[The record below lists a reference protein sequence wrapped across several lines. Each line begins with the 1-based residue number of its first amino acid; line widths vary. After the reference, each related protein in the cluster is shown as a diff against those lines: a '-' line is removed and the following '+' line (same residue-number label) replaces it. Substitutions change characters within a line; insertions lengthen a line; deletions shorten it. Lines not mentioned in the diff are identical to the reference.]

1 MFNFLRGRRTPKQQT
16 IEVQTSNNH
25 HELTFQFYK
34 VVDGEKEKLPV
45 PIPTSRLKELSTIE
59 GFHRYTAFDLLR
71 EDGQIHENNKLSIR
85 HLYRWFEAAHRAEEV
100 GFEQLTEEEQTFV
113 EWADIVQGV
122 SPSVELEDVV
132 GELSIQGTP
141 ALDPTFD
148 LELYQDGKNLA
159 QVAAVHLPFVVQ
171 GDVRY
176 HLPLPLY
183 RLFAAMQR
191 TDYEDGYEKTAVVQ
205 KLATDAGVTM
215 DDFLKR
221 EDYHLVDSY
230 EIVPHAVDDETV
242 ELRVIGSSEEATEHL
257 NTVQRRSSTR
267 QGMRRERYVSP
278 KEIVEDVQTIQ
289 QKSVFRGEEIPQ
301 LLQNP
306 EAFFPDLNV
315 PFHLE
320 NFSDR
325 VVGFTKITRPTLQV
339 IGEERRW
346 FDQETGE
353 TLTIDEEELREAVES
368 QPDRKFVS
376 YRSGW
381 VFVDRGMKK
390 ALGLIEEE
398 EKEETVQYALDI
410 MGNEE
415 EVNYAFSGRSLES
428 VPDYPLPR
436 NLRATLYDHQNAGYN
451 WLYHLYTIGS
461 SGLLADDMGLGK
473 TLQVITFLQKLHE
486 ERRLFPSLIVLPIA
500 LIQNW
505 ENEIKQF
512 APELSDSV
520 YIHRGSK
527 RLKELEALQ
536 EKQLIFTSYDTLKVD
551 QLLLGQIGFECIILD
566 EAQNIKSNA
575 SGRSRA
581 IRAMQGKF
589 RLAMTGTPVENSLEE
604 LWTIMDFVQPGALDS
619 LAMFKE
625 KYIKGEQYR
634 ALIDT
639 LQPYY
644 LRRTKEEVMKDKLPD
659 KHIVDPFYVP
669 AANTQQELGQA
680 MLTNVQSKVSNML
693 NVINELRMLYAHPH
707 AVDASMAARE
717 MTPKLEK
724 VVSILKEVERK
735 QEKVLIFTE
744 FRKVQV
750 ILKQVIQ
757 ERYNIEVPVVNGE
770 TNDRPAVVREFN
782 ETPGFGVM
790 ILSPKAAGVGLTIT
804 GANHVIH
811 YTRWWNPAVENQATD
826 RAYRIGQTKDVYVY
840 QIITKDPKNFPS
852 GTVEEI
858 MHRILEEKSDLAEHV
873 IIPFDVSHLQK
884 EVQHA
889 LLASS

>member
-1 MFNFLRGRRTPKQQT
+1 MFNFLRGRRKEKQRKL
-16 IEVQTSNNH
+16 EVQVVNDDQ
-25 HELTFQFYK
+25 ELTFQFYK
-34 VVDGEKEKLPV
+34 VVDGKKEQLPL
-45 PIPTSRLKELSTIE
+45 PFPAALLKEVRTIE
-59 GFHRYTAFDLLR
+59 GYNRYTAFQMLH
-71 EDGQIHENNKLSIR
+71 EEGQIHDTNKLLISR
-85 HLYRWFEAAHRAEEV
+85 LYHWFEVAQEKEGV
-100 GFEQLTEEEQTFV
+100 PLDQLTEEQQACV
-113 EWADIVQGV
+113 EWASIVQDI
-122 SPSVELEDVV
+122 SPSTELEDIE

-141 ALDPTFD
+141 AMDPTFD

-159 QVAAVHLPFVVQ
+159 QVAAVHLPFVRQ
-171 GDVRY
+171 GDTRF
-176 HLPLPLY
+176 HLPPPFY
-183 RLFAAMQR
+183 RLFEAMQR
-191 TDYEDGYEKTAVVQ
+191 KDYEDGYEKTAIVQ
-205 KLATDAGVTM
+205 KLAKDAGVTI

-221 EDYHLVDSY
+221 EEYHLVDTY
-230 EIVPHAVDDETV
+230 EVVPHPLGEETV
-242 ELRVIGSSEEATEHL
+242 ELRIVGESEEATEHL
-257 NTVQRRSSTR
+257 NTVQKRSSTR

-278 KEIVEDVQTIQ
+278 KEVVEDVQTIQ
-289 QKSVFRGEEIPQ
+289 QKSIFQGEEIPQ

-306 EAFFPDLNV
+306 EAFFPQLNI
-315 PFHLE
+315 PFDIE
-320 NFSDR
+320 KFSDR
-325 VVGFTKITRPTLQV
+325 VVGFTKITRPTLQ
-339 IGEERRW
+339 IKKGERQW

-353 TLTIDEEELREAVES
+353 VLSIDENRLREAIEE

-376 YRSGW
+376 YDHVW

-390 ALGLIEEE
+390 ALGLLEEE
-398 EKEETVQYALDI
+398 EKEKVEQYALDI

-415 EVNYAFSGRSLES
+415 EVNYAFSERSLEG
-428 VPDYPLPR
+428 VPEYSLPT
-436 NLRATLYDHQNAGYN
+436 NIRATLYDHQYAGYH
-451 WLYHLYTIGS
+451 WLYHLYKIGS

-500 LIQNW
+500 LIDNW
-505 ENEIKQF
+505 KNEIEQF
-512 APELSDSV
+512 APELSDAV
-520 YIHRGSK
+520 YVHRGPQ
-527 RLKELEALQ
+527 RLKEVEALE

-566 EAQNIKSNA
+566 EAQNIKSNT

-619 LAMFKE
+619 LAKFKE
-625 KYIKGEQYR
+625 KYMKGEQYQE
-634 ALIDT
+634 LIDT

-659 KHIVDPFYVP
+659 KHLVEPFYVP
-669 AANTQQELGQA
+669 ASNVQQKLGQS
-680 MLTNVQSKVSNML
+680 MLMNVQAKVSSML
-693 NVINELRMLYAHPH
+693 NVINELRMLYAHPY
-707 AVDASMAARE
+707 AVDQAMSSSE

-724 VVSILKEVERK
+724 VVAILKAVEKK

-744 FRKVQV
+744 FRKVQM

-757 ERYNIEVPVVNGE
+757 ERYNIEVPVVNGA

-826 RAYRIGQTKDVYVY
+826 RVYRIGQKKDVYVY
-840 QIITKDPKNFPS
+840 QIITTDLNNFPN

-873 IIPFDVSHLQK
+873 IIPFEVSQIQK
-884 EVQHA
+884 EVNQS
-889 LLASS
+889 LFASS